1 MRPARGEEYSKQVKK
16 GLLCGHTGLSCK
28 SIGLF
33 CCSLALFSGNI
44 GLFYGN
50 VGVFAD
56 LQGAPRTRNM
66 SEKGILEKKCTAL
79 LRENISGGKM
89 GALLR
94 PSECPE
100 YQKLAKGDFAE
111 ISESFEGK

>member
-1 MRPARGEEYSKQVKK
+1 
-16 GLLCGHTGLSCK
+16 
-28 SIGLF
+28 
-33 CCSLALFSGNI
+33 
-44 GLFYGN
+44 
-50 VGVFAD
+50 
-56 LQGAPRTRNM
+56 M